1 MLEKL
6 KQVLYEEYKTNGL
19 TAETLALSQFI
30 DKFINNIDLYSYINC
45 LNSAKILFT
54 EAFPNEKFFK
64 LSIKI

>member
-30 DKFINNIDLYSYINC
+30 DKFINNIQKEEFDQY
-45 LNSAKILFT
+45 K
-54 EAFPNEKFFK
+54 
-64 LSIKI
+64 